1 MAEGIEQVQQS
12 RLLNQVVNA
21 DDRSLGAICFMF
33 PDFVMLQ
40 DLVYDKDL
48 SVIYTGKYDS
58 SIKSDLAAMTKQ
70 FIIVSNTGRVDVDF
84 TDKSIILD
92 VLYEKWGK
100 RPKDEIAEMIS
111 NLEDDDF
118 WSYFKRYWVLGA
130 SKLDETQGS
139 LFDLYKVLGKSRHDI
154 LVEYLKLR
162 ETFPDSYIFSGL
174 LSFLEKVASP
184 NKVTSQSGR
193 YIKLLDDFRAKF
205 GPSVRQVLF
214 EAYKFQGSDLED
226 KAYRT
231 LWTLLQFGT
240 GGV

>member
-1 MAEGIEQVQQS
+1 MAEDTEMTQQS
-12 RLLNQVVNA
+12 RLLNQIVNA
-21 DDRSLGAICFMF
+21 DERSLGAICFMF
-33 PDFVMLQ
+33 PEFVMLQ

-58 SIKSDLAAMTKQ
+58 GIKSELAGMTKQ
-70 FIIVSNTGRVDVDF
+70 FIVVSNTGRVDVDF

-100 RPKDEIAEMIS
+100 RPKDEIVEMIS

-118 WSYFKRYWVLGA
+118 WSYFKHYWVLGA
-130 SKLDETQGS
+130 SKIDEVQGS

-154 LVEYLKLR
+154 LVEYFKLR
-162 ETFPDSYIFSGL
+162 EVFPDNYIFSGL
-174 LSFLEKVASP
+174 LSFLEKVMSP
-184 NKVTSQSGR
+184 SKVTSQSGR

-205 GPSVRQVLF
+205 GKSVRNVLF
-214 EAYKFQGSDLED
+214 EAYKFQGSDVED

-231 LWTLLQFGT
+231 LWMLLQFGM